1 MNIFKEKIAV
11 QISQVAHNV
20 YQKAKAEDKEL
31 TVGDIYEILNKN
43 TYGKSGMNTEELC
56 KKGGISKEE
65 IKGYIFEGI
74 KAPSI
79 DNLA

>member
-11 QISQVAHNV
+11 QIRQVAHDV
-20 YQKAKAEDKEL
+20 YEKSKEL
-31 TVGDIYEILNKN
+31 TVDDIYEILNKS
-43 TYGKSGMNTEELC
+43 TYGKSGMNMEELC

-74 KAPSI
+74 KSPSI
-79 DNLA
+79 DNLS

>member
-20 YQKAKAEDKEL
+20 YQKAKAEGKEL
-31 TVGDIYEILNKN
+31 TVEDIYVKLNKS
-43 TYGKSGMNTEELC
+43 TYGKSGMNMEELC
-56 KKGGISKEE
+56 EKGGISKEE

-74 KAPSI
+74 KSPSI